1 MKNGPQDNPNRILF
15 FDFVRM
21 KNVFYERFMAAEDRQ
36 ADHHGPHDRPH
47 DVVREATEH
56 LLNGRITSAPA
67 RKQLRDAL
75 DNADRAPVGP
85 DWGRITR
92 R

>member
-1 MKNGPQDNPNRILF
+1 MDEMVSFLKDPWAYIHA
-15 FDFVRM
+15 
-21 KNVFYERFMAAEDRQ
+21 AAEGRQ